1 MQVKKDGVVT
11 SASKGNSAK
20 DENVM
25 IVSGRNVY
33 DAFGRVAKAFY
44 PNIDDFKIGDKH
56 CIGNLKNLKDLTI
69 ANTNI
74 TSLSFAKELLQLKS
88 LTILNCK
95 KVQSFSDISFLRNL
109 IRIEIRDVK
118 NLHDINF
125 LANSK
130 NIEVVIIET
139 DKLASIKSLASLK
152 RIKAL
157 ALFGKNFLIEDMDLT
172 PIYNLEL
179 LSMLD
184 IPNRKCYP
192 VKINCYWN
200 WDDYG
205 SNNIVVFLTIQY
217 YCLSL
222 RHE

>member
-1 MQVKKDGVVT
+1 M
-11 SASKGNSAK
+11 SKILSL
-20 DENVM
+20 DS
-25 IVSGRNVY
+25 SG
-33 DAFGRVAKAFY
+33 
-44 PNIDDFKIGDKH
+44 
-56 CIGNLKNLKDLTI
+56 
-69 ANTNI
+69 
-74 TSLSFAKELLQLKS
+74 

-109 IRIEIRDVK
+109 IRIEIRGVK

-139 DKLASIKSLASLK
+139 DKLASIKSLAGLK

-157 ALFGKNFLIEDMDLT
+157 ALFGKNLLIEDMDLT
-172 PIYNLEL
+172 PIYNLEQ

-192 VKINCYWN
+192 VKTNCYWN

-205 SNNIVVFLTIQY
+205 KIRKNWLT
-217 YCLSL
+217 
-222 RHE
+222 EK